1 MNQEGDMLAVGSI
14 VKERWRVV
22 RKVGGGGFGEVYEAH
37 DILTQGKFALKLES
51 SRQPKQVLK
60 MEVTVLKKMRGC
72 DHVCRLYGCGHNDRF
87 NYLVMSLH
95 GKNLAELR
103 RAQPRGCFTLS
114 TTLRIT
120 KQILKAI
127 ESIHAAG
134 FLHRDI
140 KPSNFVMGRINS
152 NSRKVYMLD
161 FGLAR
166 QFTTVNGDVRP
177 PRSEAGFRGTVRYA
191 SINAHLNKE
200 MGRHDDLWSLFYVL
214 VEFIVGQ
221 LPWRRLRDKEQVGQ
235 IKQNLDHT
243 LLLKHLPIEFGLFL
257 THIQSL
263 GYYDEPDYSL
273 LHEVI
278 DKSIQR
284 EKIRASDPYDWEEVS
299 ETEKLNSKASTAK
312 QIEGDAPNIPTG
324 NKPTA
329 VGELHN
335 HDKANTA
342 KDTRPAAATRVG
354 EVRTGKSCRI
364 NKGEGEMD
372 KSPKQIAIV
381 EKNTQATAVASQGVT
396 VETKKTELQ
405 SHILAPLMT
414 NEKSK
419 LLDNHEDTRE
429 SIDQKQNTDQEVH
442 KGSGGSGPE
451 VRFSITNF
459 LTGNKQSRTNHTRS
473 RASSASRGSVGSRG
487 NEINLGSSGHDR
499 SYTNAVGES
508 RFDFSHPDAT
518 CVAHP
523 SAPLA
528 EESNEELSNDDGI
541 GGDGG
546 CKASVRT
553 TQAPILGNHNV
564 KNPLLEPKI
573 VKPHKN

>member
-1 MNQEGDMLAVGSI
+1 MTNTLNQEGDMLTVGSI

-60 MEVTVLKKMRGC
+60 MEVTVLKRMRGC

-103 RAQPRGCFTLS
+103 RAQPRGCFSLS
-114 TTLRIT
+114 TTLRIA

-127 ESIHAAG
+127 ESIHGAG

-166 QFTTVNGDVRP
+166 QFTTATGEVRP

-191 SINAHLNKE
+191 SVNAHMNRE

-214 VEFIVGQ
+214 VEFVAGQ

-243 LLLKHLPIEFGLFL
+243 LLLKHLPTEFGLFL
-257 THIQSL
+257 NHIQSL
-263 GYYDEPDYSL
+263 TYFDEPDYSVL
-273 LHEVI
+273 YEII
-278 DKSIQR
+278 DNSIQR
-284 EKIRASDPYDWEEVS
+284 EKIRLSDPYDWEDIS
-299 ETEKLNSKASTAK
+299 DTEKATSKTPGK
-312 QIEGDAPNIPTG
+312 QTEGDAPPIPHV
-324 NKPTA
+324 KPVVA
-329 VGELHN
+329 GCEV
-335 HDKANTA
+335 HDKAIIT
-342 KDTRPAAATRVG
+342 KETRGSAATRG
-354 EVRTGKSCRI
+354 TETRKSWRI
-364 NKGEGEMD
+364 TKGEGETERI
-372 KSPKQIAIV
+372 KQMTSTD
-381 EKNTQATAVASQGVT
+381 KNTQANGAVSQGAIT
-396 VETKKTELQ
+396 EIKKTE
-405 SHILAPLMT
+405 SPSITILPHLINDKT
-414 NEKSK
+414 KITEN
-419 LLDNHEDTRE
+419 NHEDARDTAT
-429 SIDQKQNTDQEVH
+429 DQKQITEHEVH
-442 KGSGGSGPE
+442 KSSGSGGPE

-459 LTGNKQSRTNHTRS
+459 LTGSKQARANHTRS
-473 RASSASRGSVGSRG
+473 RASSTSRGSAGSRG

-528 EESNEELSNDDGI
+528 EESSEDLSNEDAI
-541 GGDGG
+541 GGDGA
-546 CKASVRT
+546 CKQNSRLI
-553 TQAPILGNHNV
+553 QAPTSGNHA
-564 KNPLLEPKI
+564 
-573 VKPHKN
+573 HKNIAAETKCGKAYKN